1 MIELIKNP
9 SIDFM
14 GKRKISLTISAV
26 FLLLGL
32 VALLQISRG
41 KANLGIDF
49 VGGTAVQVHFQ
60 KNVSLQS
67 VRSLLEK
74 DGFHGVQIQNIQSS
88 SDILIRT
95 KVGKKDGSPV
105 SSALLKDLRSG
116 FPGNPMTI
124 LSATEIGPTIGNEL
138 AGKAFLAI
146 LYSIFGIIVYIAFR
160 FEFRFGVAAAISTF
174 HNVMAVLGIL
184 YLLGVE
190 INLLVV
196 TALLT
201 LAGYSLT
208 DTVVVFDRIREQ
220 LRRAS
225 RQSMEE
231 LINQGINQVLSRTV
245 VVSSTVVLVLVALF
259 FFGGPVIHD
268 FSLALLLGVV
278 IGTFA
283 SIFVASPLLLVI
295 PKGKKSTLV
304 TSRPTPADGVR
315 NTNPRNG

>member
-32 VALLQISRG
+32 FALLQIGRG

-49 VGGTAVQVHFQ
+49 VGGTAVQVHFE
-60 KNVSLQS
+60 KSVSLQS
-67 VRSLLEK
+67 VRTLLEK
-74 DGFHGVQIQNIQSS
+74 SGFHGVQIQNIQSS

-95 KVGKKDGSPV
+95 KVEQKDGAPV
-105 SSALLKDLRSG
+105 SSALLRNLRSG

-174 HNVMAVLGIL
+174 HNVMAVLGML
-184 YLLGVE
+184 YLLGIE

-231 LINQGINQVLSRTV
+231 LINLGINQVLSRTV

-268 FSLALLLGVV
+268 FSLALLMGVV
-278 IGTFA
+278 VGTFA

-304 TSRPTPADGVR
+304 SSRPSSTEGVR

>member
-14 GKRKISLTISAV
+14 GKRKITLTISSI
-26 FLLLGL
+26 LLALGL
-32 VALLQISRG
+32 FALLQIARG

-60 KNVSLQS
+60 KTVSLQEI
-67 VRSLLEK
+67 RSLLEK
-74 DGFHGVQIQNIQSS
+74 NGFHGVQIQNIQSS

-95 KVGKKDGSPV
+95 KVGQKNGSPV
-105 SSALLKDLRSG
+105 SAALLKDLRSG
-116 FPGNPMTI
+116 FPDNQMTI

-146 LYSIFGIIVYIAFR
+146 AYSIIGIIVYIAFR
-160 FEFRFGVAAAISTF
+160 FEFRFGLAAAISTF
-174 HNVMAVLGIL
+174 HNVMAVLGLL
-184 YLLGVE
+184 YLLGIE

-196 TALLT
+196 TSLLT

-220 LRRAS
+220 LRRAT

-231 LINQGINQVLSRTV
+231 VINLGINQVLSRTV
-245 VVSSTVVLVLVALF
+245 VVSSTVLLVLVALF
-259 FFGGPVIHD
+259 FLGGPVIHD
-268 FSLALLLGVV
+268 FSLALLLGVI
-278 IGTFA
+278 IGTYA
-283 SIFVASPLLLVI
+283 SIFVASPMLLVI
-295 PKGKKSTLV
+295 PRGKKAVLSGGKAL
-304 TSRPTPADGVR
+304 PGQGVR
-315 NTNPRNG
+315 NTNARN

>member
-26 FLLLGL
+26 FLVIGL
-32 VALLQISRG
+32 IALLQIARG

-60 KNVSLQS
+60 ESVSLQS
-67 VRSLLEK
+67 VRTLLEK
-74 DGFHGVQIQNIQSS
+74 NGFHGVQIQNIQSS

-95 KVGKKDGSPV
+95 KSEQQDGSPV
-105 SSALLKDLRSG
+105 SSALLQDLRSG

-124 LSATEIGPTIGNEL
+124 LSATEIGPTIGSEL

-174 HNVMAVLGIL
+174 HNVMAVLGML

-231 LINQGINQVLSRTV
+231 LINLGINQVLSRTV

-268 FSLALLLGVV
+268 FSLALLMGVV
-278 IGTFA
+278 VGTFA

-304 TSRPTPADGVR
+304 SSRPSSTEGVR

>member
-220 LRRAS
+220 LRRAT

-245 VVSSTVVLVLVALF
+245 VVSSTVLLVLVALF

-304 TSRPTPADGVR
+304 ASRPAPADGVR